1 MKKIWNNIRL
11 FLRET
16 DLWLLGA
23 CILTSVYGLVA
34 VYSATRHNLVDG
46 QIITREFLIMFIA
59 VVLGIGLCLII
70 SYFNYEVFTRFWK
83 FIGIVCI
90 ASLVLL
96 FFIGT
101 GPKARPD
108 VHTWIDLKLFSIQ
121 PSEFVKIGF
130 IITFG
135 VHLDKLREKINQ
147 PLSILQLGIHAMV
160 PTFLVLKTGDMGSAL
175 VFIVIAAGML
185 FAAGVHWGYFLG
197 GAALIGAATP
207 LVWTYVFSSIQKD
220 RFLALVYPELYP
232 NIIYQQERGMT
243 AIGAGGFSGQGL
255 FHGTYTQS
263 GAVPEAQNDFV
274 FTVIGEELGFIGCI
288 AALALLSFISIR
300 ILIIGKKSR
309 DRATALI
316 CSGMAAML
324 MGQVVINV
332 GMCLM
337 LLPVIG
343 ITLPFISAGGSSNLG
358 VYIGIGLVLSI
369 YRHNCEQEAV
379 NVRVYDSLKTNKS

>member
-147 PLSILQLGIHAMV
+147 PLSILQLGIHAMI